1 MRYFLQLCFTL
12 ALLLFTSQTNAQ
24 LNEDGVIG
32 SYQSILSRAG
42 YGNGNGNEEL
52 EAAGI
57 QPKLARKKSNEDFV
71 IDSTKTPTKL
81 VKNRPR
87 RYRNNETILDT
98 EEPIVDYGGSYSSP
112 TWGNTQL
119 PNRLGSS
126 PIQLPR
132 SDPRNDFVPSTGCDT
147 GACKPLEQIKNQWQN
162 ATLVGRVFGLALR
175 RNYEDDLRFGFNLN
189 GDTIDST
196 DADFGLMNGF
206 GASLARRNECGK
218 GWESIFWYLD
228 DEVTATLEGTTFTH
242 LTGLDSI
249 THGPSGD
256 SIEDIYNAGCCS
268 EIYRDTE
275 ILNFEFNLLR
285 NGGVYELRGCRE
297 ASFEFY
303 GGFRLFSFDES
314 IRYGSQTGGPI
325 NYPDW
330 TVYEIEANNLLTGF
344 QIGCRNEISVTN
356 RLRLVLT
363 GSSGGF
369 NNFIETQQMIS
380 DANDY
385 VAMDRSSSENQISL
399 LGQFDAGLS
408 MQISRR
414 LRAQVGYR
422 LLGISGASLAGD
434 QVPYNFGHTYDLE
447 NSDVNGSLLL
457 HGMYYGGEL
466 CF

>member
-1 MRYFLQLCFTL
+1 MRYFLQICFTL
-12 ALLLFTSQTNAQ
+12 ALLTFSSQTNAQ

-42 YGNGNGNEEL
+42 YGNEEL

-57 QPKLARKKSNEDFV
+57 QPKLARKQSSEDFTIEAPEKPSKPV
-71 IDSTKTPTKL
+71 EDRTGKYGDKGPLFGTQDS
-81 VKNRPR
+81 
-87 RYRNNETILDT
+87 
-98 EEPIVDYGGSYSSP
+98 IVDYGGSYSSP
-112 TWGNTQL
+112 TWGNTVL
-119 PNRLGSS
+119 PNRVGSS
-126 PIQLPR
+126 PIQL
-132 SDPRNDFVPSTGCDT
+132 SSLDPQNDFVASTDCDT
-147 GACKPLEQIKNQWQN
+147 GACEPFERARNRQRT
-162 ATLVGRVFGLALR
+162 ATLVGGVFGLNLR
-175 RNYEDDLRFGFNLN
+175 RNYEDDLCFGYNLN

-196 DADFGLMNGF
+196 DADFGSMNGL

-228 DEVTATLEGTTFTH
+228 DEVTAALDGTTFTH

-249 THGPSGD
+249 SHAPSGD
-256 SIEDIYNAGCCS
+256 TIEDIYNAGCCS

-285 NGGVYELRGCRE
+285 NGGIYEMRGCRE

-314 IRYGSQTGGPI
+314 IRYGSHSSDANHP
-325 NYPDW
+325 YW
-330 TVYEIEANNLLTGF
+330 TEYEIDANNLLTGF

-356 RLRLVLT
+356 RLRLVLS
-363 GSSGGF
+363 GSSGGY
-369 NNFIETQQMIS
+369 NNFIETQQIIS
-380 DANDY
+380 DDNGY
-385 VAMDRSSSENQISL
+385 VAMNQSSSDNQISL

-408 MQISRR
+408 MQITRR
-414 LRAQVGYR
+414 LRAQAGYR
-422 LLGISGASLAGD
+422 LMGISGVSLAGD
-434 QVPYNFGHTYDLE
+434 QVPYNFGHAYDLE

-457 HGMYYGGEL
+457 HGMYYGGEY

>member
-1 MRYFLQLCFTL
+1 MRYFLQVCFTL
-12 ALLLFTSQTNAQ
+12 ALFLFSSQSNAQ

-42 YGNGNGNEEL
+42 YGNEEL

-57 QPKLARKKSNEDFV
+57 RPKLARKQSNEDFI
-71 IDSTKTPTKL
+71 IDSPKTPTKP
-81 VKNRPR
+81 VENRPL
-87 RYRNNETILDT
+87 RYRDSKINLDT
-98 EEPIVDYGGSYSSP
+98 AEPVVDYGGSYSSP
-112 TWGNTQL
+112 TWGNTLL
-119 PNRLGSS
+119 PNRVGSS
-126 PIQLPR
+126 PIQLSS
-132 SDPRNDFVPSTGCDT
+132 SDPQNDFVPSPGCDT
-147 GACKPLEQIKNQWQN
+147 GDCEPLERIKNHQRN
-162 ATLVGRVFGLALR
+162 ATLVGGVFGIALR
-175 RNYEDDLRFGFNLN
+175 RNYEDELCFGYNLN

-196 DADFGLMNGF
+196 DAEFGSMNGL
-206 GASLARRNECGK
+206 GASLARRNESGK

-228 DEVTATLEGTTFTH
+228 DEVTASLEGTTFTH

-249 THGPSGD
+249 THDPTGD

-285 NGGVYELRGCRE
+285 NGGLYELRGCRE
-297 ASFEFY
+297 ASFEFF

-314 IRYGSQTGGPI
+314 IRYGSQSWDT
-325 NYPDW
+325 NYPNW
-330 TVYEIEANNLLTGF
+330 TDYEIEANNLLTGF

-356 RLRLVLT
+356 RLRVILS

-380 DANDY
+380 DDNGY
-385 VAMDRSSSENQISL
+385 VAMDHSSSENQISL

-422 LLGISGASLAGD
+422 LLGISGVSLAGD
-434 QVPYNFGHTYDLE
+434 QVPYNFGHSYDLE
-447 NSDVNGSLLL
+447 NSDVNGSLML
-457 HGMYYGGEL
+457 HGMYYGGEF

>member
-1 MRYFLQLCFTL
+1 MRYFVRLCFTL
-12 ALLLFTSQTNAQ
+12 ALLLFTSQSSAQ

-42 YGNGNGNEEL
+42 YGNEEL

-57 QPKLARKKSNEDFV
+57 QPKLARKQSSEDFI
-71 IDSTKTPTKL
+71 IDTPSQPAKL
-81 VKNRPR
+81 SAEPAKK
-87 RYRNNETILDT
+87 YRDNETILDKGDS
-98 EEPIVDYGGSYSSP
+98 IVDYGGSYSSP
-112 TWGNTQL
+112 TWGNTVL
-119 PNRLGSS
+119 PNRVGSS
-126 PIQLPR
+126 PIQLSGSSPQ
-132 SDPRNDFVPSTGCDT
+132 NDFVLSTDCET
-147 GACKPLEQIKNQWQN
+147 GACEPFARVGNRQRN
-162 ATLVGRVFGLALR
+162 ATLVGGVFGITLR
-175 RNYEDDLRFGFNLN
+175 RDYEDDLCYGYNLN

-196 DADFGLMNGF
+196 DADFQSMNGL

-218 GWESIFWYLD
+218 GWESIFWYLN
-228 DEVTATLEGTTFTH
+228 DEVTASLEGTTFTH

-249 THGPSGD
+249 THVPSGD
-256 SIEDIYNAGCCS
+256 TIEDIYNAGCCS
-268 EIYRDTE
+268 ELYRDTE

-285 NGGVYELRGCRE
+285 NGGEYTMRGCRA

-314 IRYGSQTGGPI
+314 IRYGSQSGDA
-325 NYPDW
+325 NYPFW
-330 TVYEIEANNLLTGF
+330 TDYQIDANNLLTGF
-344 QIGCRNEISVTN
+344 QLGCRNEISVTN
-356 RLRLVLT
+356 RIRLILS

-380 DANDY
+380 DDTDY
-385 VAMDRSSSENQISL
+385 VAMNYSSSENQISL

-422 LLGISGASLAGD
+422 LMGISGVSLAGD
-434 QVPYNFGHTYDLE
+434 QVPYNFGHADDLE

-457 HGMYYGGEL
+457 HGMYYGGEF